1 MTTVILIRHGESEA
15 NREDIFAGHLN
26 VDLMP
31 KGVEQAQ
38 KTAQYI
44 VENYT
49 VDKVYASDLK
59 RAYKTG
65 KTLAD
70 KLGMEIIVDKR
81 FREIDAGEWDGI
93 KFNELGDKYAEDFRI
108 WRDDI
113 ANAKC
118 TGGESVEDLR
128 KRVFGAATEV
138 AENNDGKTV
147 VIATHATPIRVMQTY
162 VQMGSLEKMN
172 DIPWVS
178 NASVSVFEY
187 DNGKW
192 TCKAV
197 SMDKHLGDL
206 VTALP
211 DNV

>member
-49 VDKVYASDLK
+49 VDKIYASDLK

-70 KLGMEIIVDKR
+70 KLGMEIIADKR

-211 DNV
+211 SNV

>member
-49 VDKVYASDLK
+49 VDKIYASDLK

-65 KTLAD
+65 TTLAD
-70 KLGMEIIVDKR
+70 KLGMESIADKR

-93 KFNELGDKYAEDFRI
+93 KLNELGDKYAEDFRI

-206 VTALP
+206 VTVLP
-211 DNV
+211 SNV

>member
-49 VDKVYASDLK
+49 VDKIYASDLK

-70 KLGMEIIVDKR
+70 KLGMEIIADKR

-128 KRVFGAATEV
+128 KRVFCAATEV

-211 DNV
+211 SNV

>member
-1 MTTVILIRHGESEA
+1 MYLLDNLWRGNISPSERFVRKNSEYSKISEKFCDEMEA
-15 NREDIFAGHLN
+15 FMATLSPEA
-26 VDLMP
+26 
-31 KGVEQAQ
+31 
-38 KTAQYI
+38 
-44 VENYT
+44 
-49 VDKVYASDLK
+49 K
-59 RAYKTG
+59 RQ
-65 KTLAD
+65 
-70 KLGMEIIVDKR
+70 M
-81 FREIDAGEWDGI
+81 
-93 KFNELGDKYAEDFRI
+93 
-108 WRDDI
+108 
-113 ANAKC
+113 
-118 TGGESVEDLR
+118 ESVEDLR

-206 VTALP
+206 VTVLP
-211 DNV
+211 SNV

>member
-70 KLGMEIIVDKR
+70 KLGMEIIADKR

-206 VTALP
+206 VTVLP
-211 DNV
+211 SNV

>member
-49 VDKVYASDLK
+49 VDKIYASDLK

-70 KLGMEIIVDKR
+70 KLGMEIIADKR

-93 KFNELGDKYAEDFRI
+93 KFNELGDKYAEEFRI

-197 SMDKHLGDL
+197 SVDKHLGDL

-211 DNV
+211 SNV

>member
-49 VDKVYASDLK
+49 VDKIYASDLK

-206 VTALP
+206 VTVLP
-211 DNV
+211 SNV

>member
-49 VDKVYASDLK
+49 VDKIYASDLK

-93 KFNELGDKYAEDFRI
+93 KFNELGDKYAEEFRI

-197 SMDKHLGDL
+197 SVDKHLGDL

-211 DNV
+211 SNV

>member
-108 WRDDI
+108 WHDDI

-197 SMDKHLGDL
+197 SVDKHLGDL

-211 DNV
+211 SNV

>member
-1 MTTVILIRHGESEA
+1 MTKLLLIRHGESEA
-15 NREDIFAGHLN
+15 NNKAFFAGQY
-26 VDLMP
+26 DAPLMP
-31 KGVEQAQ
+31 KGVEQAEI
-38 KTAQYI
+38 TAK
-44 VENYT
+44 YT
-49 VDKVYASDLK
+49 VEKYHPVKIYASDLK

-70 KLGMEIIVDKR
+70 KLGMEIIADKR

-93 KFNELGDKYAEDFRI
+93 KFNELGDKYAEEFRI

-197 SMDKHLGDL
+197 SVDKHLGDL

-211 DNV
+211 SNV

>member
-1 MTTVILIRHGESEA
+1 MTTVILIRHGETEA

-26 VDLMP
+26 VELMP

-49 VDKVYASDLK
+49 VDKIYASDLK

-70 KLGMEIIVDKR
+70 KLGMEIIADKR

-93 KFNELGDKYAEDFRI
+93 KFNELGDKYAEEFRI

-211 DNV
+211 SNV

>member
-49 VDKVYASDLK
+49 VDKIYASDLK

-93 KFNELGDKYAEDFRI
+93 KFNELGDKYAEEFRI

-211 DNV
+211 SNV

>member
-49 VDKVYASDLK
+49 VDKIYASDLK

-70 KLGMEIIVDKR
+70 KLGMEIIADKR

-93 KFNELGDKYAEDFRI
+93 KFNELGDKYAEEFRI

-128 KRVFGAATEV
+128 KRVFGVATEV

-211 DNV
+211 SNV

>member
-49 VDKVYASDLK
+49 VDKIYASDLK

-70 KLGMEIIVDKR
+70 KLGMEIIADKR

-206 VTALP
+206 VTVLP
-211 DNV
+211 SNV

>member
-49 VDKVYASDLK
+49 VDKIYASDLK

-70 KLGMEIIVDKR
+70 KLGMEIIADKR

-108 WRDDI
+108 WHDDI

-211 DNV
+211 SNV

>member
-49 VDKVYASDLK
+49 VDKIYASNLK

-93 KFNELGDKYAEDFRI
+93 KFNELGDKYAEEFRI

-197 SMDKHLGDL
+197 SVDKHLGDL

-211 DNV
+211 SNV

>member
-49 VDKVYASDLK
+49 VDKIYASDLK

-70 KLGMEIIVDKR
+70 KLGMEIIADKR

-138 AENNDGKTV
+138 AENNDRKTV

-206 VTALP
+206 VTVLP
-211 DNV
+211 SNV

>member
-49 VDKVYASDLK
+49 VDKIYASDLK

-70 KLGMEIIVDKR
+70 KLGMEIIADKR

-108 WRDDI
+108 WHDDI

-206 VTALP
+206 VTVLP
-211 DNV
+211 SNV

>member
-49 VDKVYASDLK
+49 VDKIYASDLK

-70 KLGMEIIVDKR
+70 KLGMEIIADKR
-81 FREIDAGEWDGI
+81 FREIDAGEWEGI

-206 VTALP
+206 VTVLP
-211 DNV
+211 SNV

>member
-49 VDKVYASDLK
+49 VDKIYASDLK

-70 KLGMEIIVDKR
+70 KLGMEIIADKR

-93 KFNELGDKYAEDFRI
+93 KFNELGDKYAEEFRI

-206 VTALP
+206 VTVLP

>member
-70 KLGMEIIVDKR
+70 KLGMEIIADKR

-93 KFNELGDKYAEDFRI
+93 KFNELGDKYAEEFRI

-197 SMDKHLGDL
+197 SVDKHLGDL

-211 DNV
+211 SNV

>member
-1 MTTVILIRHGESEA
+1 MTTLILIRHGESEA

-49 VDKVYASDLK
+49 VDKIYASDLK

-70 KLGMEIIVDKR
+70 KLGMEIIADKR

-93 KFNELGDKYAEDFRI
+93 KFNELGDKYAEEFRI

-147 VIATHATPIRVMQTY
+147 VIATHATPICVMQTY

-211 DNV
+211 SNV

>member
-93 KFNELGDKYAEDFRI
+93 KFNELGDKYAEEFRI

-128 KRVFGAATEV
+128 KRVFGAATGV

-211 DNV
+211 SNV

>member
-49 VDKVYASDLK
+49 VDKIYASDLK

-93 KFNELGDKYAEDFRI
+93 KFNELGDKYAEEFRI

-206 VTALP
+206 VTVLP
-211 DNV
+211 SNV